1 MSEQTKMREQLVKHL
16 NGGEA
21 FTPLEEFIDEIPF
34 EKLGERPEG
43 LPYSFYELF
52 YHIVFAQKDI
62 VEFSIS
68 GSYETST
75 WPDDYWPK
83 EQAPA
88 DEQAWSKLKNEYFED
103 RKLFADFLLDE
114 NNDLLKP
121 VKNGKTQSLLRETM
135 LIIEHTAYHS
145 GELLVILRLL
155 GLHQK

>member
-75 WPDDYWPK
+75 WPDDYWSK

-88 DEQAWSKLKNEYFED
+88 DEQAWSKLKDEYFED

>member
-1 MSEQTKMREQLVKHL
+1 MSEEKKLREQLVKHL

-34 EKLGERPEG
+34 EKLGERPQD

-62 VEFSIS
+62 LEFSIA

-88 DEQAWSKLKNEYFED
+88 DEQSWENLKSEYFED
-103 RKLFADFLLDE
+103 RRIFADFLLDE
-114 NNDLLKP
+114 NNGLLKP
-121 VKNGKTQSLLRETM
+121 VKNGETQSLFRETM

-155 GLHQK
+155 GLHK

>member
-1 MSEQTKMREQLVKHL
+1 MSEEKKLREQLVKHL

-34 EKLGERPEG
+34 EKLGERPED

-62 VEFSIS
+62 LEFSIA

-88 DEQAWSKLKNEYFED
+88 DEQSWENLKTEYFED
-103 RKLFADFLLDE
+103 RKIFADFLLDE
-114 NNDLLKP
+114 NNSLLKP
-121 VKNGKTQSLLRETM
+121 VKNGETQSLFRETM

-155 GLHQK
+155 GLHK